1 MLQYASIVLS
11 SHPADKKNERTF
23 FPSEQLLMAHLSL
36 ARQTPISSLSNY
48 VRTYGVRSLLPG
60 SVCGLITRCMR
71 ARELLPSLLRPIS
84 ERRGRE
90 GWMAESLSV
99 SLSSLRLPFRH
110 PSDRVP
116 NAKFHPSLLTR
127 PKRILGAKDDP

>member
-1 MLQYASIVLS
+1 MTSPSPSMDPDCRTFYRVKMFHSDVAICIDRVVFSPSRQ
-11 SHPADKKNERTF
+11 KNEGTF

-48 VRTYGVRSLLPG
+48 VRTYGARSLLPG

-84 ERRGRE
+84 ERRRE
-90 GWMAESLSV
+90 GGLDGGESVCLSV
-99 SLSSLRLPFRH
+99 FAAATIP
-110 PSDRVP
+110 
-116 NAKFHPSLLTR
+116 PSL
-127 PKRILGAKDDP
+127 